1 MKAKVLVNV
10 DRDAALEAIRALDA
24 LGDALGEGGGWPKK
38 LKRTYRDAR
47 AGLIEA
53 VGYAALFNGLNEI
66 AAD

>member
-10 DRDAALEAIRALDA
+10 EREAALEAIRALDA
-24 LGDALGEGGGWPKK
+24 LGDALAESGWPKK

-53 VGYAALFNGLNEI
+53 VGYAALLNGLSEI
-66 AAD
+66 PAD